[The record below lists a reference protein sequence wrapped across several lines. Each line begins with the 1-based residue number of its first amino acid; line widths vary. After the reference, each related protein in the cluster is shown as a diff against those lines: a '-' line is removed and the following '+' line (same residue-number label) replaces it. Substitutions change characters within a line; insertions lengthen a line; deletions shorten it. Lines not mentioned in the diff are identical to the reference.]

1 MGSAACYGEHRAAG
15 TDARNAESEA
25 DSCVATVARSG
36 VPCVDSDRQ
45 RITVD
50 EHEVSAVHD
59 AGSRLV
65 SGTTLAE
72 PAARPARAA
81 FSRFRALIVVA

>member
-1 MGSAACYGEHRAAG
+1 M
-15 TDARNAESEA
+15 
-25 DSCVATVARSG
+25 
-36 VPCVDSDRQ
+36 DSDRQ